1 MQRKIDTFN
10 HFQTTFNND
19 SLIYRDFY
27 IERRENVPI
36 HTCLS
41 SYRRDFYK
49 ISFITRG
56 EGLLFYGDKKVNVED
71 GTLIISNPQVSFRWE
86 PTTEKQE
93 GYFCLFTENFIQ
105 NELKNKSSIF
115 FLLHETNDLIFP
127 LSDISVSFIETI
139 FASLYKEFHS
149 DYVNKYDLLNS
160 YIHILL
166 HEIVKDRSVQSE
178 NTFGASE
185 RISKI
190 FFNLLNNEMLINSVN
205 NSIGLK
211 TPKEYAS
218 RLSIHVNHLN
228 RALKEYTGK
237 TTSQLIAERITFEA
251 KSLLLHTDWDISQIA
266 FCLGFQYPS
275 NFQVFFKKQT
285 NMSPK
290 EFRQANVS
298 NS

>member
-1 MQRKIDTFN
+1 MRKRTDTFN
-10 HFQTTFNND
+10 HFQAIFDNNTLV
-19 SLIYRDFY
+19 SREFY
-27 IERRENVPI
+27 VNRRENVPI

-56 EGLLFYGDKKVNVED
+56 EGLLYYGDKIVNVKNN
-71 GTLIISNPQVSFRWE
+71 TLIISNPRIPFKWE
-86 PTTEKQE
+86 PTTEIQE

-105 NELKNKSSIF
+105 NELRSKSSIRSLF
-115 FLLHETNDLIFP
+115 YDAKDLVFP
-127 LSDISVSFIETI
+127 LAEISVSFVEII
-139 FASLYKEFHS
+139 FSNIYKEFQA

-160 YIHILL
+160 YIQIIS
-166 HEIVKDRSVQSE
+166 HEIIKEGGIQPE
-178 NTFGASE
+178 KTFSASE
-185 RISKI
+185 RISKM
-190 FFNLLNNEMLINSVN
+190 FFNLLDNELLINSVN

-211 TPKEYAS
+211 TPTEYAD

-237 TTSQLIAERITFEA
+237 TTSQLISQRIVLEA
-251 KSLLLHTDWDISQIA
+251 KSLLFHTNWDISQIA

-275 NFQVFFKKQT
+275 NFQAFFKKQT
-285 NMSPK
+285 NISPK
-290 EFRQANVS
+290 EFRQTKAS